1 MKGNAG
7 AWVHVEMDRQ
17 EYRQKADEA
26 RDQGEPG
33 NGHRPDLRCDNP
45 RDHRSD
51 ERAPSG
57 AGSASRHGANESA
70 LFHPDVVESGS
81 SVESDRRT
89 RQERTVAAERLL
101 TLGPHWKR
109 RVSLHGKQ
117 CLIYRVGGL
126 RGQPSPR
133 SLNAIGASVCS
144 FDIYRRGHPICRR
157 AISGHRGAGG
167 RARCYADVRAD
178 TGAAPRNLSG
188 TSQREEQACAQPV
201 RCTCGGRRT
210 ADNRASRSTRA
221 CSRQQSGNQTI

>member
-1 MKGNAG
+1 MQ
-7 AWVHVEMDRQ
+7 VHVEMDRQ

-89 RQERTVAAERLL
+89 RQERTVVAERLL
-101 TLGPHWKR
+101 TPGSSFETTRQPPWETVSHLSRLGVAR
-109 RVSLHGKQ
+109 AAQSALAQ
-117 CLIYRVGGL
+117 CYWR
-126 RGQPSPR
+126 
-133 SLNAIGASVCS
+133 
-144 FDIYRRGHPICRR
+144 
-157 AISGHRGAGG
+157 
-167 RARCYADVRAD
+167 
-178 TGAAPRNLSG
+178 
-188 TSQREEQACAQPV
+188 
-201 RCTCGGRRT
+201 
-210 ADNRASRSTRA
+210 
-221 CSRQQSGNQTI
+221 